1 MTKPKMAERIADL
14 EGERASLKSRI
25 ARNGFASPAL
35 AVQVARV
42 GRKLGKLRG
51 KKNRCLT

>member
-14 EGERASLKSRI
+14 ERERASLKARV

-35 AVQVARV
+35 AVQVTRV
-42 GRKLGKLRG
+42 ERQLAKLRG
-51 KKNRCLT
+51 KKNRCRT